1 MKMRKT
7 YKISVEEAAEL
18 RGKMR
23 TTKNANAYRR
33 MEAVALLGE
42 GKTPEEVASIKKFHP
57 KYVRILGLLYH
68 EEGLEAFSVDGRR
81 GGNHRMMSRE
91 ESAKFLQQFED
102 EAKSGKVITIEDI
115 AKALD
120 ERTGKEHKSRSTTYS
135 FLHRHGWR
143 KLKPR
148 SQHPKKAS
156 DEDIDTSKK
165 LTHAIRS

>member
-1 MKMRKT
+1 MRKT
-7 YKISVEEAAEL
+7 YKISAEESAEL
-18 RGKMR
+18 REKMK

-42 GKTPEEVASIKKFHP
+42 GKTPEEVASIKKFHS

-68 EEGLEAFSVDGRR
+68 EKGLEAFSVDCRR
-81 GGNHRMMSRE
+81 GGNHQMMNRE
-91 ESAKFLQQFED
+91 ESGKFLRQFEKAA
-102 EAKSGKVITIEDI
+102 ENGKVVTIEDI

-120 ERTGKEHKSRSTTYS
+120 EKTGKQRKSRSTAYS
-135 FLHRHGWR
+135 LLHRHGWR

-156 DEDIDTSKK
+156 DEDIDASKK
-165 LTHAIRS
+165 LTHATTN